1 MISSIGVPP
10 ARAGSPAIHKGLL
23 LYLRLLLFIVVM
35 GVGYY
40 LSGLRIM
47 VMIMFVWMGMGF
59 VSMRMFMAVD
69 EFLML

>member
-1 MISSIGVPP
+1 
-10 ARAGSPAIHKGLL
+10 
-23 LYLRLLLFIVVM
+23 M